1 VTKAP
6 ESTFNLLEPLK
17 HDYGVVRNFVDGK
30 WAEPKTD
37 RYLDIRNPAD
47 GKAIGKVPL
56 STTAETNRAIN
67 AAQEA
72 FWEWR
77 STPPIVRARY
87 MFKIKALLDK
97 HYEEIARITTQEHGK
112 AIDEARG
119 ETLRSIENVETAAGI
134 TSLMMGYN
142 LEDGAGKDIDETV
155 VRQPLG
161 VFACV
166 SPFNFP
172 GMVPFWFWP
181 YALATGN
188 TFVIKVS
195 EQAPLTLTRIFEIL
209 AEADLPDGVLNLV
222 HGDKEAVDA
231 ILDSPLVKGVTFVGS
246 TPIAKY
252 IYARCGETGKRA
264 ICQAGAKNF
273 LTVLP
278 DAEID
283 RSTGNMM
290 ASFFGC
296 TGQRCLA
303 GSNLLAVGDVYE
315 ELKTKFVE
323 AASRLKVG
331 PGLDESVNMGPIIS
345 EKSLERVHR
354 YIDMAVKQG
363 ATVLLDGRDV
373 VVPGFEGGYYIG
385 PTVLDDVTPDMTHAN
400 EEIFGPVA
408 SIIRVKD
415 LDEAIR
421 ITNASSFGNA
431 ASIYT
436 TSGRNAR
443 TFWYKVQAGNIGV
456 NLGIPAAVAYFP
468 FAGQKDSFFGTM
480 HGQGKDAVQFFTDS
494 KVVITRW

>member
-1 VTKAP
+1 MTKA
-6 ESTFNLLEPLK
+6 SDHTYNLLEPLK
-17 HDYGVVRNFVDGK
+17 HDYGTVRNFINGEWVS
-30 WAEPKTD
+30 PKTD
-37 RYLDIRNPAD
+37 RYLDIENPAD
-47 GKAIGKVPL
+47 GKSIGKVPL
-56 STTAETNRAIN
+56 STAAETNKAIQ
-67 AAQEA
+67 AAQDA
-72 FWEWR
+72 FYEWR

-87 MFKIKALLDK
+87 MFKIKALLDA
-97 HYEEIARITTQEHGK
+97 HHEEIARITTQEHGK

-142 LEDGAGKDIDETV
+142 LEDGAAKDIDETV

-188 TFVIKVS
+188 TYVIKVS

-209 AEADLPDGVLNLV
+209 EEADLPDGVLNLV
-222 HGDKEAVDA
+222 QGDKESVDA
-231 ILDSPLVKGVTFVGS
+231 ILDSPLVKGVSFVGS
-246 TPIAKY
+246 TPVGKY
-252 IYARCGETGKRA
+252 IYARCGQTGKRA

-315 ELKTKFVE
+315 ELRDKFVA
-323 AASRLKVG
+323 AASQLKVG
-331 PGLDESVNMGPIIS
+331 PGLDESVNLGPIIS
-345 EKSLERVHR
+345 SKALERVHR
-354 YIDMAVKQG
+354 YIETAISEG

-385 PTVLDDVTPDMTHAN
+385 PTVLDNVTVDMTHAK

-408 SIIRVKD
+408 SIIRVND

-421 ITNASSFGNA
+421 LTNASPFGNA

-436 TSGRNAR
+436 TSGRSAR

-456 NLGIPAAVAYFP
+456 NLGIAAAVAYFP

>member
-1 VTKAP
+1 MTKA
-6 ESTFNLLEPLK
+6 SDHTYNLLEPLK
-17 HDYGVVRNFVDGK
+17 HDYGTVRNFINGEWVS
-30 WAEPKTD
+30 PKTD
-37 RYLDIRNPAD
+37 RYLDIENPAD
-47 GKAIGKVPL
+47 GKSIGKVPL
-56 STTAETNRAIN
+56 STAAETNKAIQ
-67 AAQEA
+67 AAQDA
-72 FWEWR
+72 FYEWR

-87 MFKIKALLDK
+87 MFKIKALLDA
-97 HYEEIARITTQEHGK
+97 HHEEIARITTQEHGK

-142 LEDGAGKDIDETV
+142 LEDGAAKDIDETV

-188 TFVIKVS
+188 TYVIKVS

-209 AEADLPDGVLNLV
+209 EEADLPDGVLNLV
-222 HGDKEAVDA
+222 QGDKESVDA
-231 ILDSPLVKGVTFVGS
+231 ILDSPLVKGVSFVGS
-246 TPIAKY
+246 TPVGKY
-252 IYARCGETGKRA
+252 IYARCGQTGKRA

-315 ELKTKFVE
+315 ELRDKFVA
-323 AASRLKVG
+323 AASQLKVG
-331 PGLDESVNMGPIIS
+331 PGLDESVNLGPIIS
-345 EKSLERVHR
+345 SKALERVHR
-354 YIDMAVKQG
+354 YIETAISEG

-385 PTVLDDVTPDMTHAN
+385 PTVLDNVTADMTHAK

-408 SIIRVKD
+408 SIIRVND

-421 ITNASSFGNA
+421 LTNASPFGNA

-436 TSGRNAR
+436 TSGRSAR

-456 NLGIPAAVAYFP
+456 NLGIAAAVAYFP